1 MTKVTQLSRGEGDGP
16 RQRRTHLREIVPD
29 VDAPLG
35 TVGQELRGARISRG
49 EDLTTVSRILKIRKD
64 HIEALENDDLSALPG
79 RTYAVGFIRTY
90 ADHLGLNPVATVER
104 FKTEIAGRDE
114 PSRTAGFK
122 EDEEQ
127 ASASRGWIFFSVL
140 VLGLIAY
147 GIYYLFAS
155 PGIPEHPTNV
165 IAPPAQMAEKSNPP
179 GSQLNP
185 PVASANVANSPA
197 PNLSVSSRV
206 YGAANAN
213 SHVTLRVKAPTRI
226 LVQDEGGT
234 AYINQIMQ
242 PGDTY
247 RVPASPKLFL
257 TVEHG
262 SAVQIEVD
270 GKAVAMAGS
279 SADASEA
286 LALDP
291 GKLKGPAPSQ
301 PSPPSP

>member
-1 MTKVTQLSRGEGDGP
+1 MTKVTQLSRGDGEGP

-29 VDAPLG
+29 MDAPLG

-79 RTYAVGFIRTY
+79 RTYAVGFIRAY

-114 PSRTAGFK
+114 PSRNAGFK

-127 ASASRGWIFFSVL
+127 GSSPGGWIFFSVL
-140 VLGLIAY
+140 LLGLIAY
-147 GIYYLFAS
+147 GIYYLFSSSAGDRQTS
-155 PGIPEHPTNV
+155 V
-165 IAPPAQMAEKSNPP
+165 SAPPARMAQNSGQSADTQNKPT
-179 GSQLNP
+179 
-185 PVASANVANSPA
+185 ANVSMENSPA
-197 PNLSVSSRV
+197 PNLAVSSRV
-206 YGAANAN
+206 YGAANAT
-213 SHVTLRVKAPTRI
+213 SRVTLRIKAPTRI
-226 LVQDEGGT
+226 LVQDEGG
-234 AYINQIMQ
+234 AAFINQTMR

-247 RVPASPKLFL
+247 RVPISPKLFL
-257 TVEHG
+257 TAEHG

-270 GKAVAMAGS
+270 SKPVALAGN

-291 GKLKGPAPSQ
+291 GKLAGPANSQ
-301 PSPPSP
+301 APSPSP

>member
-1 MTKVTQLSRGEGDGP
+1 MTKVTQLSRGDGDGP

-29 VDAPLG
+29 MDAPLG
-35 TVGQELRGARISRG
+35 TVGQELRGARISRN

-64 HIEALENDDLSALPG
+64 HIEALENDDLGALPG
-79 RTYAVGFIRTY
+79 RTYAVGFIRAY

-114 PSRTAGFK
+114 PSRNAGFK

-127 ASASRGWIFFSVL
+127 GSTSRGWIFFSVL

-147 GIYYLFAS
+147 GIYYLFTS
-155 PGIPEHPTNV
+155 PAGERPANV
-165 IAPPAQMAEKSNPP
+165 VAPPAQMAEKNEKPSS
-179 GSQLNP
+179 SQIK
-185 PVASANVANSPA
+185 PVANANTANAPA
-197 PNLSVSSRV
+197 PNLAVSSRA

-213 SHVTLRVKAPTRI
+213 SRVILRIKAPTRI
-226 LVQDEGGT
+226 LVQDEGGA
-234 AYINQIMQ
+234 AYINQAMQ

-247 RVPASPKLFL
+247 RVPISPKLFL
-257 TVEHG
+257 TAEHG

-270 GKAVAMAGS
+270 GKVVAMAGGT
-279 SADASEA
+279 ADASEA

-291 GKLKGPAPSQ
+291 GKLAGTTAS
-301 PSPPSP
+301 PSP